1 MAEFLKKLRTKWES
15 PALLPLRAAVYG
27 GMLFL
32 IAVYFESGGA
42 FIYEAF

>member
-1 MAEFLKKLRTKWES
+1 MAQFLKKLRARWES

-32 IAVYFESGGA
+32 IAIYFESGGA

>member
-1 MAEFLKKLRTKWES
+1 MAEFLKKLRAKWEA

-32 IAVYFESGGA
+32 IAVYFESGGV